1 MPTTLG
7 IVHAG
12 PGSAYWRNKLSR
24 RLGNRSWLE
33 LVVRRVTDCQQLDGV
48 VVVLGAADAALGEL
62 APSNVPL
69 HISDRPDALGRIAS
83 AADAFQADAV
93 VRIGAEHPFVD
104 PVLLDRLATTAAA
117 HPHCDYIGFCSQHGN
132 PGGRAALGWFGDWC
146 RTEALWRADREAT
159 LAADREQ
166 PTRFLWTH
174 PEFFA
179 LRFVPLPGEL
189 EREGLRMASGGEEAW
204 EHALTIHD
212 ALGHDD
218 VDWRR
223 IADWLSGLPA
233 FDGAADDA
241 VVSSR
246 AAD

>member
-1 MPTTLG
+1 
-7 IVHAG
+7 
-12 PGSAYWRNKLSR
+12 
-24 RLGNRSWLE
+24 
-33 LVVRRVTDCQQLDGV
+33 VRCVTDCQQLDGV

-104 PVLLDRLATTAAA
+104 PVFLDRLATTAAA
-117 HPHCDYIGFCSQHGN
+117 HPRCDYIGFCSQHG
-132 PGGRAALGWFGDWC
+132 GSAGRAALGWFGDWC

-159 LAADREQ
+159 LAVDREQ

-174 PEFFA
+174 PEYFS
-179 LRFVPLPGEL
+179 LRFIPLPSEL
-189 EREGLRMASGGEEAW
+189 EREGLRMASGSEEAW

-212 ALGHDD
+212 ALGHED

-223 IADWLSGLPA
+223 IAGLLSGLPE
-233 FDGAADDA
+233 FHGAAVEGEA
-241 VVSSR
+241 VSSR
-246 AAD
+246 AVE